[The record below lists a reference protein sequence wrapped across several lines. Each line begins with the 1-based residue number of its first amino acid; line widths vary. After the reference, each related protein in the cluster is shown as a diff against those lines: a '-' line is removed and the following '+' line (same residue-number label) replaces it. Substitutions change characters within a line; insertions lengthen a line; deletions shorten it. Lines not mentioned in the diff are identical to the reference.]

1 MPLATHRLVWLQHPS
16 IDEEHAKASST
27 FQPMPTLNAAFKISD
42 TGTNEATEKLEDF
55 LFKLLNKRKKTITHI
70 ETMKKSFVFFSVHE
84 CIVLNVEWISLGEF
98 TSKQEICMF
107 KYYIISQGLHFLL
120 AVELCHRSMP
130 WWHKERKWCDFWCF
144 YIFHMTD
151 KTTPEM
157 MRFVIG
163 FCSCGHQKVFK
174 LIIPN

>member
-1 MPLATHRLVWLQHPS
+1 MKSTQKHHQHSNQCQLLMLPSKSATPERMRQPKNWRIFFSNCWTREKKPLH
-16 IDEEHAKASST
+16 
-27 FQPMPTLNAAFKISD
+27 TLKQWKNH
-42 TGTNEATEKLEDF
+42 
-55 LFKLLNKRKKTITHI
+55 LF
-70 ETMKKSFVFFSVHE
+70 FFSVHE